1 MALNLYLRSEV
12 KRGLPVLFLTFI
24 LLLICAGPAFAVQT
38 HGGSEGL
45 VAHQIG
51 HLLLIAA
58 CVILVFHSRRLLA
71 EPGWRHF
78 RLFLLLLI
86 AWNLL
91 TFVGHGLDEVIPSSR
106 FLLDEG
112 RRVGMLLTGP
122 DDLLFYLT
130 RLDHLLLVPAFWFL
144 WRATEG
150 WRRP

>member
-1 MALNLYLRSEV
+1 MALRWF
-12 KRGLPVLFLTFI
+12 PILFSA
-24 LLLICAGPAFAVQT
+24 LLLLLVQAGPAAAVQT

-58 CVILVFHSRRLLA
+58 CVILVFHSHRLLA
-71 EPGWRHF
+71 EPGWRAF
-78 RLFLLLLI
+78 RFFFLLLI

-91 TFVGHGLDEVIPSSR
+91 TFVGHGLDEVIPPSR
-106 FLLDEG
+106 FLFQEG

-122 DDLLFYLT
+122 GDLLFYLT
-130 RLDHLLLVPAFWFL
+130 RLDHLLLAPAFWFL
-144 WRATEG
+144 WRAIEG